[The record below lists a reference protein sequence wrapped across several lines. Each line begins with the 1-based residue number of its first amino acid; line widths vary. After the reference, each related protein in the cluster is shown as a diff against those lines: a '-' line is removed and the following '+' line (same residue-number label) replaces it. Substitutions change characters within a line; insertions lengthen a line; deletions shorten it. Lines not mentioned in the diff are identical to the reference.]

1 MIDIHRLSIEQLTHG
16 FARGAVSVPA
26 AVAHYLDRIGRFDGQ
41 LNAYVAIDR
50 DGALR
55 AAEES
60 ARRYLGGEARPL
72 EGVPIAIKA
81 NIDVAGLP
89 TNAGVAARREAIAR
103 DDAEVVKR
111 LKRAGAI
118 VLGNLNMHE
127 AAMGATTDN
136 EAFGRTHNPHRI
148 GYTPG
153 GSSGGS
159 GAAVAAGLCVAALG
173 TDTLG
178 SIRIPAAYNGVYGL
192 KPTNGLV
199 PDDGLV
205 PLSKRLDVI
214 GPLARSIADLRA
226 MTAAT
231 VALGSAG
238 PIAKVARLEPV
249 DDHPEVEDAVR
260 RSYVL
265 AAQLLGGL
273 GVEVRQYDAPELD
286 FARTRLGCFAEAVR
300 EAADYFGP
308 EIARDATG
316 FSESFH
322 MSLGWSRGR
331 PEAEMRQARV
341 DLDAT
346 ADRLNAVLADA
357 EAILMPTTPQ
367 AAFAH
372 GGAAPVSQADFTALA
387 SIAGLPALSLPCGWT
402 SDGLPVGVQ
411 LVGRAG
417 SEAALLDLAQRLD
430 AVANGYAPPPAF
442 A

>member
-1 MIDIHRLSIEQLTHG
+1 MTEIHRLSIDQLTRG
-16 FARGAVSVPA
+16 LARGELSVPA
-26 AVAHYLDRIGRFDGQ
+26 IVAHYLDRIARFDGE
-41 LNAYVAIDR
+41 LNAFIAVDR
-50 DGALR
+50 DGALE
-55 AAEES
+55 AAEVS
-60 ARRYLGGEARPL
+60 ARRYLAGEAGPL
-72 EGVPIAIKA
+72 EGVPIAVKA

-89 TNAGVAARREAIAR
+89 TNAGVAARRDAIAR

-136 EAFGRTHNPHRI
+136 VAYGRTHNPHRI
-148 GYTPG
+148 GHTPG

-178 SIRIPAAYNGVYGL
+178 SVRIPAAYNGVYGL
-192 KPTNGLV
+192 KPTNGLI

-205 PLSKRLDVI
+205 PLSKRLDAI
-214 GPLARSIADLRA
+214 GPLARSVEDLRA
-226 MTAAT
+226 MMEAMA
-231 VALGSAG
+231 ALGAAE
-238 PIAKVARLEPV
+238 PIVKVARLEPV
-249 DDHPEVEDAVR
+249 DDYPEVEDAVR
-260 RSYVL
+260 RAYVL

-273 GVEVRQYDAPELD
+273 GIAVQQYDAPGFD
-286 FARTRLGCFAEAVR
+286 FAKTRLGGFAEAVR
-300 EAADYFGP
+300 EAGIYFGP
-308 EIARDATG
+308 EIERDPKN
-316 FSESFH
+316 FSENFH
-322 MSLGWSRGR
+322 MFLGWARGR
-331 PEAEMRQARV
+331 SDAEMRQARA

-346 ADRLNAVLADA
+346 ANRLHAILADA
-357 EAILMPTTPQ
+357 GAILMPTTPQ

-372 GGAAPVSQADFTALA
+372 GGSMPVIQADFTALA
-387 SIAGLPALSLPCGWT
+387 NIAGLPALSLPCGWT
-402 SDGLPVGVQ
+402 PDGLPIGVQ

-430 AVANGYAPPPAF
+430 AVANGYATPPAF